1 MLELL
6 VCNLD
11 FTGSLEADAGA
22 ANRADLDW
30 DPETA
35 LAPSDVLS
43 LLLGEGMSMVLL
55 PSFPA
60 VPGLS
65 LEAESGGRKFAAGT

>member
-35 LAPSDVLS
+35 LAPSVKWILS
-43 LLLGEGMSMVLL
+43 IIAEGSD
-55 PSFPA
+55 
-60 VPGLS
+60 
-65 LEAESGGRKFAAGT
+65 KQ